1 MDAASLPWSEA
12 CLRTAAAAITGVVL
26 GLNRDLHGKPIGV
39 RTLGAVAVACCS
51 LTLAAAQFGEQAG
64 NHAAETMGRATQGLM
79 AGIGFLGGGVILRNP
94 PKQIHGLTTAALVW
108 LTAALGVACGVGAW
122 SVIGAALAAVL
133 LLLAFGGGVELGV
146 HLLVNRLRRAV
157 GERPL
162 PPDRASRS

>member
-79 AGIGFLGGGVILRNP
+79 AGIGFLGGGVILRTRP
-94 PKQIHGLTTAALVW
+94 HQIHGLTTAALVW
-108 LTAALGVACGVGAW
+108 LTAALGVACGAGAW
-122 SVIGAALAAVL
+122 PTVATALAAVFVL
-133 LLLAFGGGVELGV
+133 LLSGGPLERST
-146 HLLVNRLRRAV
+146 HALLSRGRRAV
-157 GERPL
+157 GKPPL
-162 PPDRASRS
+162 PPEHGSGE